1 MPQVK
6 RKGHAVVRDVMK
18 GLVFAEGKIKYF
30 KSKLIIVYFLEDFK
44 FSTDFFQF
52 WDLKFTN
59 INRIIKT

>member
-30 KSKLIIVYFLEDFK
+30 KSKLIFVYFSIFVNYLEDFK
-44 FSTDFFQF
+44 FSTDFFNF
-52 WDLKFTN
+52 G
-59 INRIIKT
+59 I